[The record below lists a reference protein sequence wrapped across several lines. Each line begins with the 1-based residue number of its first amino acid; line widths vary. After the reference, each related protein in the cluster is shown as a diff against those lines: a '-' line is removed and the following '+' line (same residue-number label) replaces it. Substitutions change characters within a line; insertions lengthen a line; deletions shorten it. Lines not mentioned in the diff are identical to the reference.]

1 MSRVLKFLFGWLA
14 DFNLRR
20 ELIDLRA
27 DNKRVKALLRQS
39 EEKNRNRRKA
49 LANMQDNLE
58 RLHEQLDKVSA
69 ENDGLAMC
77 AAEAVWSEPDDKDA
91 EILLLLLQ
99 GRIAMIEEDRRQE
112 LDLLSNRHNA
122 ETERLRAML
131 SSLQASVAATEA
143 MKPITVKVP
152 EHLLQKIGICPECH
166 EPKYANGQSMHKIG
180 CRYVE
185 PQ

>member
-1 MSRVLKFLFGWLA
+1 MRRVLKFLFGWLA
-14 DFNLRR
+14 DFNLRQ

-27 DNKRVKALLRQS
+27 DNKRVKGLLRQS
-39 EEKNRNRRKA
+39 EEKNRNRRQA

-58 RLHEQLDKVSA
+58 RLHEQLEKVSA

-91 EILLLLLQ
+91 RIVELE
-99 GRIAMIEEDRRQE
+99 GRIDWMKGQHNEE
-112 LDLLSNRHNA
+112 LNLLVDAHRG
-122 ETERLRAML
+122 ETEKLRAML

-166 EPKYANGQSMHKIG
+166 EPKYANGSSMHKIG
-180 CRYVE
+180 CRYVD